1 MNKHTFAMIGRLQN
15 AGVSEQDAWQLRR
28 IAMTLSRWSELECG
42 TDRGCIER
50 DEANGRPF
58 WSDQSIGGGRRHY
71 IADRERGALKR
82 LDDIMLRYP
91 GLVHYHQT
99 DPRGASLYI
108 LRMADCVPFANIDS
122 YYSRGI
128 AVHK

>member
-50 DEANGRPF
+50 DEATGRPF
-58 WSDQSIGGGRRHY
+58 YRYSDGDRGGFV
-71 IADRERGALKR
+71 ADRERGALRR
-82 LDDIMLRYP
+82 LDAIMAKYP
-91 GLVHYHQT
+91 GLVSYHQT

-108 LRMADCVPFANIDS
+108 LRTADCIPFASIDS
-122 YYSRGI
+122 YYNRGI